1 MSQFDKDKLH
11 QELSS
16 LPLSTISTSIA
27 ASATSTAAAA
37 ASSSMSNM
45 SSYSNST
52 STTTSNPAFLS
63 MVITGAVNEVL
74 SSSTNYSS

>member
-1 MSQFDKDKLH
+1 MSQFDKDKLQ

-27 ASATSTAAAA
+27 ASSTSTAAAA
-37 ASSSMSNM
+37 NSSMSNM
-45 SSYSNST
+45 SSYSTSSST
-52 STTTSNPAFLS
+52 STSNPAFLS

-74 SSSTNYSS
+74 SSSTNSSS